1 LRRKGWRET
10 KDEGRREKK
19 KKKGKR
25 ANWTGQHVALL
36 NTNVGTNRGGL
47 ACRDRSGLYSRWRRI
62 DGEPHLARVVH
73 SLRPEGTFMKLI
85 GIVLIVFGV
94 LGLALGGFSYTT
106 RERVVDLGPLKVDA
120 DKEHSLPVAPIAGVV
135 AVIAGVALVVVGGKS
150 RIGG

>member
-1 LRRKGWRET
+1 ML
-10 KDEGRREKK
+10 
-19 KKKGKR
+19 
-25 ANWTGQHVALL
+25 
-36 NTNVGTNRGGL
+36 
-47 ACRDRSGLYSRWRRI
+47 
-62 DGEPHLARVVH
+62 
-73 SLRPEGTFMKLI
+73 PEGKFMKLI